1 MVTLVSRAVV
11 ALVVLVA
18 CGTIHN
24 WPQST
29 VQRAR
34 RPEAAAERL
43 RSGSQRVPIV
53 LLRAPAATGPLLAS
67 MLALIA
73 LGTST
78 VLGAGWL
85 SATTSYD
92 ATDHA
97 YDRAVT
103 VLSAQMESGTV
114 SALVRTPGSTI
125 ATNTAD
131 DVVKITKAYSRP
143 SGATMQ
149 AQRAAVQ
156 GQPCV
161 DCGNIAGRQVADHVD
176 PLVKEY
182 CRTGSIDLQRMR
194 SIDAVQPQC
203 PTCSARQ
210 GGELSHYSVQ
220 MRKQLGLE

>member
-1 MVTLVSRAVV
+1 MATLVSLAVV

-18 CGTIHN
+18 CGAIHN

-43 RSGSQRVPIV
+43 RGGSQRAPIV

-103 VLSAQMESGTV
+103 VLSAQMESRTV

-125 ATNTAD
+125 ATKTAGLAD
-131 DVVKITKAYSRP
+131 DVVIVRGDTSELP
-143 SGATMQ
+143 
-149 AQRAAVQ
+149 
-156 GQPCV
+156 
-161 DCGNIAGRQVADHVD
+161 
-176 PLVKEY
+176 
-182 CRTGSIDLQRMR
+182 
-194 SIDAVQPQC
+194 
-203 PTCSARQ
+203 SAREVFSGSYGRTVEEAGAFVPPWPDPDYHGRRHQ
-210 GGELSHYSVQ
+210 GWWWS
-220 MRKQLGLE
+220 R